1 MKHNSAMR
9 FSLPTIRWAVLI
21 AAVAWAGTPA
31 GAAEKIDPFQQ
42 AKHLLAKGDFDAA
55 IARLDEA
62 VRLEP
67 KQAKYRGLR
76 GVAWLRKGDYAK
88 GAADLKAAV
97 ALTPGD
103 AGLRYQPSNGSRL
116 SAEAL
121 AHGEKQVARMLHD
134 RPAMAEFG
142 NEAKFLRDWATR
154 KFAGE
159 DFVEPIDWDPLPP
172 LHSDAEHLA
181 PGGGENAA
189 ILVEAHYTSGPKE
202 GKPRSFEELW
212 AGAVYELHNVNYAR
226 EFVRLND
233 EADRGRVLKEAFVAG
248 ILKYELRAAQRTR
261 GFYLNV
267 FLPWAAKKKLPTD
280 PTLWFCDWWDTPE
293 SVLKDFPDK
302 SAYPWR
308 PYARVHDWATV
319 HRFWRRGRFAKA
331 RELLEQMY
339 DEEGYD
345 EDLADISY
353 WLGRSLI
360 RLNKPTEALEALNEA
375 IRLDPET
382 APAYR
387 ARGELYKKLGEK
399 AKAEADLAKAK
410 KLESEE

>member
-1 MKHNSAMR
+1 MGISPK
-9 FSLPTIRWAVLI
+9 LRWSVVLI
-21 AAVAWAGTPA
+21 VATAWAGETA
-31 GAAEKIDPFQQ
+31 RADESTARFEQ
-42 AKHLLAKGDFDAA
+42 AKHLLARGDFDAA

-62 VRLEP
+62 IRLEP

-76 GVAWLRKGDYAK
+76 GVAWLRKADYTR
-88 GAADLKAAV
+88 GIADLKAAV
-97 ALTPGD
+97 ALNPADEGQH
-103 AGLRYQPSNGSRL
+103 YQPSNGSRL

-121 AHGEKQVARMLHD
+121 ARGQRQVTHMLHD
-134 RPAMAEFG
+134 RPAMADFG

-159 DFVEPIDWDPLPP
+159 DFVLPIDWDPSPP

-181 PGGGENAA
+181 PGDGQNAA
-189 ILVEAHYTSGPKE
+189 ILVEAHYTAGPNE
-202 GKPRSFEELW
+202 GKPRGFEELW

-233 EADRGRVLKEAFVAG
+233 EADRGRVSKEAFVAG

-261 GFYLNV
+261 AFYLNV

-280 PTLWFCDWWDTPE
+280 PGLWFCDWWDTPE
-293 SVLKDFPDK
+293 SVMQSFSDR

-319 HRFWRRGRFAKA
+319 HRFFRRGRFAKA
-331 RELLEQMY
+331 RALLEQMQ

-345 EDLADISY
+345 EEQADISY
-353 WLGRSLI
+353 WLGRSLV
-360 RLNKPTEALEALNEA
+360 RLNKPNEALDAFNEA
-375 IRLDPET
+375 IRLDPQN
-382 APAYR
+382 AAAYQ

-399 AKAEADLAKAK
+399 EKAEADLTRAK

>member
-1 MKHNSAMR
+1 MG
-9 FSLPTIRWAVLI
+9 FSLTTIRRAVLV
-21 AAVAWAGTPA
+21 AAVAWAGTSAP
-31 GAAEKIDPFQQ
+31 AAEKADLFQQ

-62 VRLEP
+62 VQREP

-76 GVAWLRKGDYAK
+76 GVVWLRKGDYAK
-88 GAADLKAAV
+88 GAADLKAAI
-97 ALTPGD
+97 ALNSAD
-103 AGLRYQPSNGSRL
+103 EGLHYQPSNGSRL

-121 AHGEKQVARMLHD
+121 ARGERQVAKMLHD

-142 NEAKFLRDWATR
+142 DEAKFLRDWAKR

-159 DFVEPIDWDPLPP
+159 DFVEPIDWDPSPP

-189 ILVEAHYTSGPKE
+189 ILVEAHCTSGPNE
-202 GKPRSFEELW
+202 GKPRRFEELW

-233 EADRGRVLKEAFVAG
+233 EADRGRVSKEAFVAG

-261 GFYLNV
+261 AFYMNI

-293 SVLKDFPDK
+293 SVLKSFPDK

-331 RELLEQMY
+331 QELLERMY

-345 EDLADISY
+345 EELADISY

-360 RLNKPTEALEALNEA
+360 GLNKPAEALEALNDA
-375 IRLDPET
+375 IHLDPQS
-382 APAYR
+382 AAAYR
-387 ARGELYKKLGEK
+387 ARGELYKKLGETK
-399 AKAEADLAKAK
+399 KAEADLAKAK
-410 KLESEE
+410 KLENTE